1 MIYNFWWN
9 FNLFDEKIIFFSN
22 NLMKTIYG
30 HIWTHLSTEL
40 SSINF
45 DKESFIQAIESF
57 LLKKPLLKNNQVNL
71 DKDQEICEPSK
82 KKIKLLNFM
91 NVYSDLCPSAEN
103 ESKTILKQL
112 DDYLLLVN
120 RPGDINTRDFWLHYQ
135 SEWPELAAYTKQL
148 LSVPATSAPV
158 ERIFS
163 VGGAILRPARRRLSD
178 KNFEMLMFLK
188 CNLHLFKN

>member
-1 MIYNFWWN
+1 MLLAELTSMGNGKKLRYCEKLRT
-9 FNLFDEKIIFFSN
+9 NLIEGLKARLGFVESKPLYVHAAI
-22 NLMKTIYG
+22 LTPKYG
-30 HIWTHLSTEL
+30 FKWLTPTERR
-40 SSINF
+40 NF

-120 RPGDINTRDFWLHYQ
+120 RPGDINTRDFWLH
-135 SEWPELAAYTKQL
+135 
-148 LSVPATSAPV
+148 
-158 ERIFS
+158 
-163 VGGAILRPARRRLSD
+163 
-178 KNFEMLMFLK
+178 
-188 CNLHLFKN
+188 